1 MHREALVRA
10 ALRGLKPGPPLQD
23 PARLLRVAVGMIVAA
38 IGGYFLHD
46 FEEQVLICVG
56 AFLGGIASLMPH
68 NRSRLGAAVLTGTA
82 EIFAAAAGI
91 LLHGLWW
98 LILPVLFIGLFTA
111 GILRVVALSISMRF
125 LVVTIIFVAFAEITP
140 SLPVGARELA
150 LFAVGVAVMLMAQLL
165 PPYEPRHA
173 VQRRAVASLYDA
185 LASGGPYGPA
195 LLAADRSLAL
205 LRGRR
210 HREIDHL
217 TELVERGEEIA
228 QLLAA
233 VNNRGDDVAAPWRA
247 AVSEHL
253 HAIGGAIRRRR
264 PELLPADLAVT
275 AGQDRLQRR
284 LIDAITTA
292 ARTTAGAPAP
302 VPSDERRPPNSL
314 ELVRAELHPASPIV
328 HHALRLAVTGVIG
341 QVIGVAIGAWV
352 GTQVLLH
359 GHGFWVVVA
368 VVLILFPDY
377 GETFA
382 RGIGR
387 TVGTLAGAAVG
398 LALSFLPPDPILHTV
413 TLITLFLGYLAFRS
427 CGQPWTMLW
436 VVAWIS
442 ALTVG
447 PLGAV
452 TRGAETVIGCAL
464 AFAAYMLAPTYQR
477 KRLSEL
483 LAVWARAEADRL
495 DALDRLSAQP
505 QENHRLEVARA
516 TVGSR
521 LARLEIVEAAD
532 HAQFEPDD
540 KAGRWTNDDIAR
552 AVQAVVET
560 GRQVSVL
567 GALVPGSDRGSGPR
581 LQQETALLAYKLRD
595 LAAPIELHE
604 TVPPSD
610 PARAVPNRR
619 QDHPVP
625 DPDLQIAIDKATESI
640 SVLGVT
646 LAKQLSCRS
655 V

>member
-1 MHREALVRA
+1 
-10 ALRGLKPGPPLQD
+10 
-23 PARLLRVAVGMIVAA
+23 
-38 IGGYFLHD
+38 
-46 FEEQVLICVG
+46 
-56 AFLGGIASLMPH
+56 
-68 NRSRLGAAVLTGTA
+68 
-82 EIFAAAAGI
+82 
-91 LLHGLWW
+91 
-98 LILPVLFIGLFTA
+98 
-111 GILRVVALSISMRF
+111 
-125 LVVTIIFVAFAEITP
+125 
-140 SLPVGARELA
+140 
-150 LFAVGVAVMLMAQLL
+150 
-165 PPYEPRHA
+165 
-173 VQRRAVASLYDA
+173 
-185 LASGGPYGPA
+185 
-195 LLAADRSLAL
+195 
-205 LRGRR
+205 
-210 HREIDHL
+210 
-217 TELVERGEEIA
+217 
-228 QLLAA
+228 
-233 VNNRGDDVAAPWRA
+233 
-247 AVSEHL
+247 
-253 HAIGGAIRRRR
+253 
-264 PELLPADLAVT
+264 VT
-275 AGQDRLQRR
+275 AGQDRLQRK
-284 LIDAITTA
+284 LIDAIRSA
-292 ARTTAGAPAP
+292 VRTTAYAPAP

-314 ELVRAELHPASPIV
+314 ELVRDELHPASPIV

-398 LALSFLPPDPILHTV
+398 LALSFLPPDPILQTV

-452 TRGAETVIGCAL
+452 TRSVETVIGCAL

-495 DALDRLSAQP
+495 DALDRLSARP

-516 TVGSR
+516 TVRSR

-532 HAQFEPDD
+532 QAQFEPDD
-540 KAGRWTNDDIAR
+540 KAGRWTNDAIAR
-552 AVQAVVET
+552 AAQAVVEI

-567 GALVPGSDRGSGPR
+567 GALAPGSDRGSDPQLR
-581 LQQETALLAYKLRD
+581 QETALLAYKLRD

-604 TVPPSD
+604 TVSPSG
-610 PARAVPNRR
+610 PARPVPNRR
-619 QDHPVP
+619 QDHPAL
-625 DPDLQIAIDKATESI
+625 DPDLQIAIDKATEST
-640 SVLGVT
+640 SVLGAT
-646 LAKQLSCRS
+646 LAKQLSCLG